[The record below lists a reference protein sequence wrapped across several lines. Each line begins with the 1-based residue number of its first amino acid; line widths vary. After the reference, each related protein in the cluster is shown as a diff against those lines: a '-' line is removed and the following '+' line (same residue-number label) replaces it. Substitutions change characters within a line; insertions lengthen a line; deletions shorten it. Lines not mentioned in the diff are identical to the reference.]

1 MHDRIDVYI
10 KHPAH
15 NWRGY
20 SWVYMWST
28 RMHKTCKEA
37 QRHYSEQDGIALDWT
52 ALKQRRHKMQQSTLI
67 KTSKTTKG

>member
-1 MHDRIDVYI
+1 MFDRIDIYI

-28 RMHKTCKEA
+28 RMHKTCA
-37 QRHYSEQDGIALDWT
+37 SARRHYSEQEGIAIDSIQ
-52 ALKQRRHKMQQSTLI
+52 AK
-67 KTSKTTKG
+67 KG

>member
-1 MHDRIDVYI
+1 MANQARKIMFDRIDVYI

-20 SWVYMWST
+20 SWVYVWST

-37 QRHYSEQDGIALDWT
+37 QKHYSEQDGISLD
-52 ALKQRRHKMQQSTLI
+52 SI
-67 KTSKTTKG
+67 KAKKA